1 MIRIFIVGFSDNKGG
16 VETYISNLNDSLD
29 HTKFEVIYCLPEMTI
44 DGKVWSA
51 PKNRHNYFAY
61 KRFWHKFFKCNKFDV
76 IYYNT
81 CDIVSVD
88 MLKFAKAANIPIRII
103 HSHSTSLQQKLRL
116 IHKFTEKYNRKHIK
130 NYATHLFA
138 CSKEAGEWMFGD
150 KHFTVLKN
158 GIDISK
164 YRYSKPKR
172 ENCRGYLNAKKQK
185 IIGCVGRL
193 NPEKNPLFALKIM
206 KAVKALD
213 NNTAFVFIGDGILKD
228 ELCAEVKNQGLENCV
243 YLLGNRNDVNEW
255 YSAFDCLLMPSL
267 FEGFPFVLVEAQAA
281 GLPCVVSSA
290 VSEDTNLTGLVEFVG
305 LDDSV
310 ETWASTILNACEKG
324 RKDTTKELIDA
335 GYSIENTANYVSDII
350 ENSLKKNGR

>member
-1 MIRIFIVGFSDNKGG
+1 MLRIFIVGFSNNKGG
-16 VETYISNLNDSLD
+16 VETYISNLSDSLD
-29 HTKFEVIYCLPEMTI
+29 HTKFEVIYCLPEMNI
-44 DGKVWSA
+44 DGKRWIA
-51 PKNRHNYFAY
+51 PKNRHNYLAY
-61 KRFWHKFFKCNKFDV
+61 IRFWHKFFKCNKFDV

-81 CDIVSVD
+81 SDIVSID
-88 MLKFAKAANIPIRII
+88 MLRFAKTANIPVRII
-103 HSHSTSLQQKLRL
+103 HSHSIDENNKLSF
-116 IHKFTEKYNRKHIK
+116 IHRITEKYNRKHI
-130 NYATHLFA
+130 NYNATHLFA
-138 CSKEAGEWMFGD
+138 CSEDAGKWMFGD

-164 YRYSKPKR
+164 YRYSESKR
-172 ENCRGYLNAKKQK
+172 EKCRGYLNAKKQK
-185 IIGCVGRL
+185 VIGCVGRL
-193 NPEKNPLFALKIM
+193 HPPKNPLFALKIM

-310 ETWASTILNACEKG
+310 ETWASKILNACEKS

-350 ENSLKKNGR
+350 ENSLKKNG

>member
-1 MIRIFIVGFSDNKGG
+1 MIRIFMIGFSVNKGG

-51 PKNRHNYFAY
+51 PKNRHNYLAY
-61 KRFWHKFFKCNKFDV
+61 KRFWHKFFKFNKFDV

-81 CDIVSVD
+81 CDIVSID
-88 MLKFAKAANIPIRII
+88 MLKFAKTANTPVRII
-103 HSHSTSLQQKLRL
+103 HSHTTNVQRKLGL
-116 IHKFTEKYNRKHIK
+116 VHKFTEKYNRKHIED
-130 NYATHLFA
+130 YATHLFA
-138 CSKEAGEWMFGD
+138 CSEEAGEWMFGD

-164 YRYSKPKR
+164 YRYSESKR
-172 ENCRGYLNAKKQK
+172 EKCGCYLNAKKQK
-185 IIGCVGRL
+185 VIGCVGRL
-193 NPEKNPLFALKIM
+193 VPEKNPLFALKIM
-206 KAVKALD
+206 EAVKEID
-213 NNTAFVFIGDGILKD
+213 SDTAFVFVGDG
-228 ELCAEVKNQGLENCV
+228 ELREALNAEIKKLHLENCV
-243 YLLGNRNDVNEW
+243 HLLGNRNDVNEW

-290 VSEDTNLTGLVEFVG
+290 VSEETNLTGLVEFVG

-310 ETWASTILNACEKG
+310 ETWTSKILNACEKG
-324 RKDTTKELIDA
+324 RKDTAKELIDA

-350 ENSLKKNGR
+350 ENSLKNNR

>member
-1 MIRIFIVGFSDNKGG
+1 MIRIFMIGFSENKGG
-16 VETYISNLNDSLD
+16 VESYISNLNDSLD
-29 HTKFEVIYCLPEMTI
+29 HERFEVIYSLPEMTI
-44 DGKVWSA
+44 DGKVWIR
-51 PKNRHNYFAY
+51 PKNRHNYLAY

-88 MLKFAKAANIPIRII
+88 MLKFAKEANIPIRII
-103 HSHSTSLQQKLRL
+103 HSHSTNLQQKLRL

-130 NYATHLFA
+130 DYATHLFA
-138 CSKEAGEWMFGD
+138 CSEEAGEWMFGD
-150 KHFTVLKN
+150 KHFPVLKN

-164 YRYSKPKR
+164 YRYSEPKR
-172 ENCRGYLNAKKQK
+172 ENRRGYLNAKKQK

-290 VSEDTNLTGLVEFVG
+290 VTEDTNLTGLVEFVG

-310 ETWASTILNACEKG
+310 ETWASKILNACEKD

-350 ENSLKKNGR
+350 ENSLKKNG

>member
-29 HTKFEVIYCLPEMTI
+29 HTKFEVIYSLPEMTI
-44 DGKVWSA
+44 DGRVWIA

-88 MLKFAKAANIPIRII
+88 MLKFAKAAKIPTRII
-103 HSHSTSLQQKLRL
+103 HSHSTNLQQKLRL
-116 IHKFTEKYNRKHIK
+116 IHKFTEKFNRKHIK

-164 YRYSKPKR
+164 YKYSDVKR
-172 ENCRGYLNAKKQK
+172 EKCRGYLNAKKQK

-193 NPEKNPLFALKIM
+193 DTEKNPLVALKFM
-206 KAVKALD
+206 KAVKAID
-213 NNTAFVFIGDGILKD
+213 KNTAFVFIGDGILRD
-228 ELCAEVKNQGLENCV
+228 ELCAEVKKHRLENCV
-243 YLLGNRNDVNEW
+243 HFLGNRNDVNEW

-290 VSEDTNLTGLVEFVG
+290 VSEETNLTGLVEFVG
-305 LDDSV
+305 LGDSV
-310 ETWASTILNACEKG
+310 ETWVSKILNACEKG
-324 RKDTTKELIDA
+324 RKDTAKELIDA

-350 ENSLKKNGR
+350 ENSLKNNR

>member
-1 MIRIFIVGFSDNKGG
+1 MIRIFIVGFSDDRGG
-16 VETYISNLNDSLD
+16 VEAYISNLNDSLD

-44 DGKVWSA
+44 DGRVWVA
-51 PKNRHNYFAY
+51 PKNRHNYLAY

-103 HSHSTSLQQKLRL
+103 HSHNTNVQQKLRL
-116 IHKFTEKYNRKHIK
+116 IHKFTEKYNRKHIED
-130 NYATHLFA
+130 YATHLFA
-138 CSKEAGEWMFGD
+138 CSEEAGEWMFGD

-164 YRYSKPKR
+164 YQYSDEKR
-172 ENCRGYLNAKKQK
+172 ESCRKYLETKKQK
-185 IIGCVGRL
+185 VIGCVGRL
-193 NPEKNPLFALKIM
+193 DPQKNPLFTLKIM
-206 KAVKALD
+206 EAVKEIDSD
-213 NNTAFVFIGDGILKD
+213 NAFVFVGDG
-228 ELCAEVKNQGLENCV
+228 ELRGALSVEIKKLQLDSCV
-243 YLLGNRNDVNEW
+243 HLLGNRNDVNEW

-305 LDDSV
+305 LDDSI
-310 ETWASTILNACEKG
+310 ETWASTILNACEKS

-335 GYSIENTANYVSDII
+335 GYSIENTAKTVSNII
-350 ENSLKKNGR
+350 EKCLERS

>member
-1 MIRIFIVGFSDNKGG
+1 MIRIFMIGFSENKGG
-16 VETYISNLNDSLD
+16 VESYISYLNDSLD
-29 HTKFEVIYCLPEMTI
+29 HERFEVIYSLPEMTI
-44 DGKVWSA
+44 DGKVWIR
-51 PKNRHNYFAY
+51 PKNRHNYLAY
-61 KRFWHKFFKCNKFDV
+61 KRFWHEFFKYNKFDV

-88 MLKFAKAANIPIRII
+88 MLKFAKRAQVPIRII
-103 HSHSTSLQQKLRL
+103 HSHNTNVQQKLRL
-116 IHKFTEKYNRKHIK
+116 IHKFSEKYNRKHID

-138 CSKEAGEWMFGD
+138 CSDEAGEWMFGD

-164 YRYSKPKR
+164 YKYSDKKR
-172 ENCRGYLNAKKQK
+172 ENCRSYLKIKNQK
-185 IIGCVGRL
+185 LIGCVGRL
-193 NPEKNPLFALKIM
+193 DPQKNPLFTLKIM
-206 KAVKALD
+206 EAVKEID
-213 NNTAFVFIGDGILKD
+213 SDTAFVFVGDGELKGA
-228 ELCAEVKNQGLENCV
+228 LSAEIKKLQLDSCV
-243 YLLGNRNDVNEW
+243 YLIGNRNDVNEW

-281 GLPCVVSSA
+281 GLPCVVSSS

-350 ENSLKKNGR
+350 ENSLKKNG

>member
-1 MIRIFIVGFSDNKGG
+1 MIRIFIVGFSDDRGG
-16 VETYISNLNDSLD
+16 VEAYISNLNDSLD

-44 DGKVWSA
+44 DGRVWVA

-81 CDIVSVD
+81 CDIVSID

-103 HSHSTSLQQKLRL
+103 HSHNTNVQQKLRL
-116 IHKFTEKYNRKHIK
+116 IHKFTEKYNRKHIED
-130 NYATHLFA
+130 YATHLFA
-138 CSKEAGEWMFGD
+138 CSGDAGKWMFGD

-164 YRYSKPKR
+164 YKYSDAKR
-172 ENCRGYLNAKKQK
+172 EACRSNLKTKKQK
-185 IIGCVGRL
+185 VIGCVGRL
-193 NPEKNPLFALKIM
+193 DPQKNPLFTLKIM
-206 KAVKALD
+206 EAVKEID
-213 NNTAFVFIGDGILKD
+213 SDTAFVFVGDGELKGA
-228 ELCAEVKNQGLENCV
+228 LSAEIKKLQLDSCV
-243 YLLGNRNDVNEW
+243 YLIGNRNDVNEW

-281 GLPCVVSSA
+281 GLPCVVSSS

-310 ETWASTILNACEKG
+310 ETWASTILNACEKS

-350 ENSLKKNGR
+350 KNSLKKNG